1 MQMRPFF
8 DRSLPAIMLRRPLL
22 VLSILESYELYIRVK
37 LSRQVFFSYNNNN
50 NNNCIRNRKEQWR
63 IGRFNLE
70 FTKVRE
76 NPFRFVFYSGQRN
89 RRFPIQRYNNAPC
102 PSQLR
107 IVPHSNDTDQLSI
120 IVSARFQL
128 PLTSPCFTASEH
140 NNNAAFHCDKIEF
153 RSIIHRFS

>member
-8 DRSLPAIMLRRPLL
+8 DRSLPAIMLRGPLL

-89 RRFPIQRYNNAPC
+89 RRSNALRATITRPVLPNCALFPIQTTPTNFLSLFPRA
-102 PSQLR
+102 
-107 IVPHSNDTDQLSI
+107 SNFL
-120 IVSARFQL
+120 
-128 PLTSPCFTASEH
+128 
-140 NNNAAFHCDKIEF
+140 
-153 RSIIHRFS
+153 